1 MTGSRPTP
9 LGKEHLRAL
18 LSAEGLAPR
27 RRHGQ
32 NFLLD
37 ENMLASIVRD
47 AELQPGSRVIEVGP
61 GPGLLTRH
69 LLAAEHRVTA
79 IEVDPGMGRVAR
91 HVLGREPTGLTWIE
105 ADALAGRRLGSELS
119 EQLAGSDALV
129 ANLPYNISGPL
140 LASLLSH
147 PALPTRLVVLVQ
159 KEMGERL
166 LAEPGGR
173 QWGSLGV
180 LRRLNAAGRVLR
192 KVPPGA
198 FWPAPKVDSVVL
210 RLDRLPERPA
220 PATLSALGAFLPMA
234 FHNRRKTLIN
244 SLAEASG
251 LSLADVVSRLEPV
264 SLQQKIRA
272 EALDAVQLC
281 ALAHAWAVSAP
292 GERHRP

>member
-1 MTGSRPTP
+1 MTGRRPTP

-18 LSAEGLAPR
+18 LSAEGIAPR

-47 AELQPGSRVIEVGP
+47 AELAPGSSVLEVGP

-69 LLAAEHRVTA
+69 LLAAGQRVTA
-79 IEVDPGMGRVAR
+79 VEVDPGMGRVAR
-91 HVLGREPTGLTWIE
+91 HVLGEAPEGLTWIE
-105 ADALAGRRLGSELS
+105 ADALAGRRLGTEL
-119 EQLAGSDALV
+119 EAQLSGADALV

-147 PALPTRLVVLVQ
+147 PELPARLVVLIQ

-166 LAEPGGR
+166 LAEPGGK

-180 LRRLNAAGRVLR
+180 LCRLNAAGRVLR

-210 RLDRLPERPA
+210 RLDRLPERPE
-220 PATLSALGAFLPMA
+220 PATLLELGAFLPMA
-234 FHNRRKTLIN
+234 FHNRRKTLAN
-244 SLAEASG
+244 SVAEASG
-251 LSLADVVSRLEPV
+251 VALSEVVARLESV
-264 SLQQKIRA
+264 SIQQKIRA

-281 ALAHAWAVSAP
+281 ALAHTWAVSAP